1 MISDLAPTPVDPSN
15 ADPDF
20 WKRHHE
26 FRRVR
31 QRESRPDD
39 PLRPDDIE
47 EIALKRKDPYRIE
60 HRYEISRG
68 SRMLSALS
76 VEVVKPGTPEYETNR
91 HLLWADG
98 YVRPEERRLGIATR
112 WLPVLLELME
122 QHGSTIADIWTEE
135 PAGHAFLKWLGAEEK
150 FSGAEN
156 RLRLADVDWAIVERW
171 VSEGPE
177 RSPQT
182 RLEVYDGP
190 MPEEMWDDFA
200 PQLSLLLNTIPFE
213 DLDHGEIVITAGHMR
228 EFVDQMAAR
237 GETLHSMLT
246 REPDGII
253 SGITDTRF
261 APYQPTIVFQG
272 FTGVRPEARGRGIG
286 KWLKAAMLLHMRELY
301 PDARWVSTD
310 NAGSNAPMLAINK
323 KLGFREFR
331 AGSEYQISRER
342 LTRKVEAFARTS

>member
-1 MISDLAPTPVDPSN
+1 MISDLAPTPVDPSK
-15 ADPDF
+15 ADRDF

-31 QRESRPDD
+31 QSELRPDD
-39 PLRPDDIE
+39 PLRPDEIE
-47 EIALKRKDPYRIE
+47 EIAVKREDPYRIE

-68 SRMLSALS
+68 STMLSSLT
-76 VEVVKPGTPEYETNR
+76 VEVVKPGSPEYKTNR

-98 YVRPEERRLGIATR
+98 YVRPEERRRGLASR
-112 WLPVLLELME
+112 WLPVLLELMQ

-135 PAGHAFLKWLGAEEK
+135 PAGHAFLKWLGADPK
-150 FSGAEN
+150 FTGAEN
-156 RLRLADVDWAIVERW
+156 RLRLADVDWAMVKRW
-171 VSEGPE
+171 VAEGPK

-182 RLEVYDGP
+182 KLEVYDGP

-200 PQLSLLLNTIPFE
+200 PQLSLMLNTIPFE
-213 DLDHGEIVITAGHMR
+213 DLDHGEIVITTGHMR
-228 EFVDQMAAR
+228 EFVDRMAAQ

-246 REPDGII
+246 REPDGMI
-253 SGITDTRF
+253 SGITDTHW
-261 APYQPTIVFQG
+261 APHAPTIVYQG

-323 KLGFREFR
+323 KLGFREYR

-342 LTRKVEAFARTS
+342 LARKVEALARS